1 MSAPKETPTHET
13 LTYETP
19 TQLAWRRLRKNS
31 GAMVGV
37 TILMVMVVCAIAAPL
52 ITPFSPTT
60 QILEYAV
67 QPAGFRG
74 SVLYRTNPSNPDE
87 PSMIAV
93 RTFTVR
99 GDSVWY
105 TDPAGEPY
113 RIARSSLAGR
123 DSTEWFAQPLF
134 LLGTDRFGRDMFTRL
149 VYGMRVS
156 LTVGLISQG
165 IALVIGILLG
175 AIAGYFR
182 GWADDVVMWLVNV
195 VWSFPTLLLVVAFSV
210 ILGKGYWQT
219 FVAIGVSSWVDIARI
234 VRGQFFAIR
243 EQEYIEATRALG
255 YGSLRTMFRHMLPN
269 AAGPVVVLA
278 TAGFATAI
286 IAESSLSFIGLGVQP
301 PDPSWGQM
309 IKDGYGYIALGTNWG
324 MTLFPSAAMAI
335 AVIALNLFG
344 DGLRDALDPKTS
356 QR

>member
-1 MSAPKETPTHET
+1 MMHHAETPTR
-13 LTYETP
+13 
-19 TQLAWRRLRKNS
+19 LAWRRLRKNP
-31 GAMVGV
+31 GAMIGLVVLCVMIIIAVGAP
-37 TILMVMVVCAIAAPL
+37 IIA
-52 ITPFSPTT
+52 PFEPTT

-67 QPAGFRG
+67 KPAGFRG
-74 SVLYRTNPSNPDE
+74 HVLYRSNPATPNE
-87 PSMIAV
+87 PSLVAV
-93 RTFTVR
+93 QSYVVR
-99 GDSVWY
+99 GDSVFY
-105 TDPAGEPY
+105 KDPAGEPY
-113 RIARSSLAGR
+113 RLALSQLQGA
-123 DSTEWFAQPLF
+123 DSTEWSARPLF
-134 LLGTDRFGRDMFTRL
+134 LLGTDRFGRDMFSRL

-156 LTVGLISQG
+156 LTVGLISEG
-165 IALVIGILLG
+165 IALVIGVLLG
-175 AIAGYFR
+175 ALAGYFR
-182 GWADDVVMWLVNV
+182 GWVDDVVMWFVNV

-219 FVAIGVSSWVDIARI
+219 FVAIGISSWVDIARI
-234 VRGQFFAIR
+234 VRGQFFSIR

-255 YGSLRTMFRHMLPN
+255 FGSLRTMFLHMLPN
-269 AAGPVVVLA
+269 AAGPIVVLT

-301 PDPSWGQM
+301 PTPSWGQM

-324 MTLFPSAAMAI
+324 MSLFPSAAMAL

>member
-1 MSAPKETPTHET
+1 MSTRR
-13 LTYETP
+13 ETP
-19 TQLAWRRLRKNS
+19 TQLAWKRLRKNT
-31 GAMVGV
+31 GAMVG
-37 TILMVMVVCAIAAPL
+37 IAILLLMVLGAVAAPL

-74 SVLYRTNPSNPDE
+74 SVLYRINPSNPAE
-87 PSMIAV
+87 PSVIAV
-93 RTFTVR
+93 HDFAVR
-99 GDSVWY
+99 GDSVYY

-113 RIARSSLAGR
+113 RLALSSLAGR
-123 DSTEWFAQPLF
+123 DSTEWHARPLF

-165 IALVIGILLG
+165 IALLIGIVLG

-182 GWADDVVMWLVNV
+182 GWIDDLVMWLVNV

-219 FVAIGVSSWVDIARI
+219 FVAIGISSWVDIARI

-324 MTLFPSAAMAI
+324 MTLFPSTAMAV

>member
-1 MSAPKETPTHET
+1 MPSAIETPAR
-13 LTYETP
+13 
-19 TQLAWRRLRKNS
+19 LAWKRLRKNP
-31 GAMVGV
+31 GAMIGLFLLA
-37 TILMVMVVCAIAAPL
+37 LMIAGAVFAPL

-67 QPAGFRG
+67 KPAGFRG
-74 SVLYRTNPSNPDE
+74 DVLYRTNPSNPST
-87 PSMIAV
+87 PTIVAIRSYAV
-93 RTFTVR
+93 L
-99 GDSVWY
+99 GDSVHY

-113 RIARSSLAGR
+113 RFAVSQLSGR
-123 DSTEWFAQPLF
+123 DSTEWHAQPLF

-156 LTVGLISQG
+156 LAVGVISQG
-165 IALVIGILLG
+165 IALVIGIILG
-175 AIAGYFR
+175 AVAGYYR
-182 GWADDVVMWLVNV
+182 RWVDDVVMWLVNV

-219 FVAIGVSSWVDIARI
+219 FVAIGISSWVDVARI

-243 EQEYIEATRALG
+243 EQEYIEATRSLG
-255 YGSLRTMFRHMLPN
+255 YGSIRTMFRHMLPN

-278 TAGFATAI
+278 TAGFASAI

-324 MTLFPSAAMAI
+324 MTLFPSAAMAV